1 MTQYVAY
8 LRTVE
13 KIAVQ
18 LVESRRQAN
27 IGQSGF
33 EQSEQYRVF
42 AAVDYLYSFAEL
54 QCGYESVRKNRVSQI
69 NDRSQQREVGD
80 TAYQSFT
87 ECIVS
92 YLTQIGRKYEIRIS
106 KSAT

>member
-42 AAVDYLYSFAEL
+42 AAVDYLYSFAD
-54 QCGYESVRKNRVSQI
+54 SNAVMRVSVKI
-69 NDRSQQREVGD
+69 EFPKSTIG
-80 TAYQSFT
+80 
-87 ECIVS
+87 VS
-92 YLTQIGRKYEIRIS
+92 SGK
-106 KSAT
+106 